1 MEPAHPRRIVLAD
14 DHDEVLQTVRLLLAP
29 RFEVADVVR
38 DGAALVAAARDCK
51 PDAVVSDLQMPL
63 MSGMEAC
70 RRILREQ
77 SCTAAILL
85 TIYAEELLLEEAHQ
99 AGIRGV
105 VLKADAGEELIAA
118 IDAVIAGGAYISTGL
133 RNPSL

>member
-1 MEPAHPRRIVLAD
+1 
-14 DHDEVLQTVRLLLAP
+14 
-29 RFEVADVVR
+29 
-38 DGAALVAAARDCK
+38 
-51 PDAVVSDLQMPL
+51 MPL

-118 IDAVIAGGAYISTGL
+118 IDAVIAGGAYIYTGL